1 MHITRHLLLPGCFFL
16 LFGCQSGEP
25 DQAEAATEEPPAAAA
40 QKTYPSIPD
49 STMQHLWERCDF
61 VDYIFYELDFS
72 VSQSSQSEIR
82 KSLQHV
88 SRVVPE
94 IVPAC
99 RPIGHLFYQV
109 EGENV
114 LEADIFYSPECQ
126 YYLFYRDGEP
136 AYANAMTPA
145 GMQFYEYLL
154 TQVGR

>member
-1 MHITRHLLLPGCFFL
+1 MHLTKHRLLLGGFFL
-16 LFGCQSGEP
+16 LFGCQAGEA
-25 DQAEAATEEPPAAAA
+25 DKATEAPPAPAA
-40 QKTYPSIPD
+40 QNTTYPSIPD
-49 STMQHLWERCDF
+49 STMQYLWERCDY

-72 VSQSSQSEIR
+72 VSQSSQHEIR
-82 KSLQHV
+82 KSLQHISRAVPDV
-88 SRVVPE
+88 S
-94 IVPAC
+94 PAC

-114 LEADIFYSPECQ
+114 LEANIFFSPECQ

-145 GMQFYEYLL
+145 GVQFYEYLL